1 VPWTVSERIVV
12 VGASLAGLRAM
23 EAMRQRGHT
32 GEIIAVSAEPH
43 RPYDRPPLSKQFLKG
58 EWQEDRLSL
67 RRQGFEELDVDWR
80 LGVSAQSL
88 DPGGRCVVLDDGS
101 RLSFGGLLI
110 ATGARPRPLPTAAG
124 LAGVHMLRSLDDARA
139 LRGDLEAGGRLVV
152 VGAGFIGMEVAA
164 SARERGV
171 DVVVVEALE
180 APLVRGLGRTLGDL
194 VAARHRDHGVDVR
207 CGIGVSGFDGA
218 GRVESVKLSDGS
230 SLEATTVLVG
240 IGVVPEVDWLAG
252 SGLDIENGVL
262 CDATGATALEHVVAA
277 GDAARWMDPR
287 SGRAVRHEHWTSA
300 VEQAGVA
307 AARLVGGPG
316 GAEPLEQ
323 IAYVWSDQ
331 FDMRIA
337 IAGEAA
343 SGDTMHVAHGRLDDD
358 RFIALMGKAGR
369 LVGAVS
375 FRRPRQ
381 LNLCR
386 ELLER
391 GASFDEAVR
400 LVD

>member
-1 VPWTVSERIVV
+1 MSWSVAERIVV
-12 VGASLAGLRAM
+12 VGASLAGLRTI
-23 EAMRQRGHT
+23 EALRRRGHT
-32 GEIIAVSAEPH
+32 GEIIALSAEPH

-58 EWQEDRLSL
+58 EWPEDRLSL
-67 RRQGFEELDVDWR
+67 RQQGDDDLDVTWR
-80 LGVSAQSL
+80 FGVSAQAL
-88 DPGGRCVVLDDGS
+88 DADARCVVLDDGS
-101 RLSFGGLLI
+101 RVAFGGLVI
-110 ATGARPRPLPTAAG
+110 ATGARPRRLPAAEG
-124 LAGVHMLRSLDDARA
+124 LDGVHVLRSLDDARA
-139 LRGDLEAGGRLVV
+139 LRDDLEAGGRLVV

-194 VAARHRDHGVDVR
+194 VAARHRDHGVDIR
-207 CGIGVSGFDGA
+207 CGVGVSGFDGA
-218 GRVESVKLSDGS
+218 GRVESVRLGDGTT
-230 SLEATTVLVG
+230 LEASTVLVG
-240 IGVVPEVDWLAG
+240 IGVVPEVGWLAG

-277 GDAARWMDPR
+277 GDAARWWNPR

-307 AARLVGGPG
+307 AARLLGGPG
-316 GAEPLEQ
+316 GAEPLDP
-323 IAYVWSDQ
+323 IPYVWSDQ

-337 IAGEAA
+337 IAGEPAG
-343 SGDTMHVAHGRLDDD
+343 GDTMHVAHGSLHDD

-369 LVGAVS
+369 LVGAVA
-375 FRRPRQ
+375 FRRPRP

-391 GASFDEAVR
+391 GADFDEAVR
-400 LVD
+400 LVG